1 MLVSYGIL
9 IGLSHLVWVQA
20 LLAYLN
26 NQIQYPPTL
35 LQDILTMIRISL
47 RILLLYLHN
56 YLSNIGYVEK
66 GIQVFTP
73 DLGWAVYS
81 PCINT
86 MRTG

>member
-9 IGLSHLVWVQA
+9 IGLSHLIWVQA

-26 NQIQYPPTL
+26 NQIQYPLTL

-56 YLSNIGYVEK
+56 
-66 GIQVFTP
+66 
-73 DLGWAVYS
+73 
-81 PCINT
+81 
-86 MRTG
+86 